1 MSIESGNSLYGAQD
15 KVGSMNIK
23 LFAIVVG
30 LVLVLLV
37 SLVVIQS
44 LPIAT
49 VRGTEPNV
57 YVGIDAA
64 FDNETVTALI
74 DEVSSYTNLFIVGC
88 TAITEK
94 ETRLNNIC
102 QYLFDKGM
110 SFIIYQDVPL
120 GYNQDPRLP
129 VNQTRPLNA
138 TNSQYPPASANFT
151 SLRQPSNFTRPFPA
165 NTVSN
170 WTHIA
175 KERWGT
181 HFLGIYYIDELA
193 GRQLDLASGWVEV
206 RNATDYTDAANQF
219 NRTVSRSVNWY
230 RNGYS
235 DGADLSLFSSDY
247 ALYKFDY
254 DTGYD
259 VILAQLGWNYS
270 RQLNIAL
277 CRGAATVANKDWGVI
292 VTWEYTEPPFL
303 ESSSKLYDDMV
314 LAYNNGAKYIVVF
327 DSNEAYTQSVLT
339 HDHLDALKQFW
350 QYTKENPRSNS
361 SSGDRVGFVLPADYA
376 YGFRGPTD
384 SIWGLWKADSFS
396 MNLSINVGDKLTQY
410 GEKLD
415 IVYNQTQLEA
425 SGYKQLIYWDS

>member
-1 MSIESGNSLYGAQD
+1 
-15 KVGSMNIK
+15 MNIK
-23 LFAIVVG
+23 LFAFVGG
-30 LVLVLLV
+30 LVVLLLV
-37 SLVVIQS
+37 SLLIIQS
-44 LPIAT
+44 LPIAA
-49 VRGTEPNV
+49 VRGTDHSV

-64 FDNETVTALI
+64 YDNETLTALI

-88 TAITEK
+88 TAITEN
-94 ETRLNNIC
+94 ETRLNDIC
-102 QYLFDKGM
+102 QYLFDKGL
-110 SFIIYQDVPL
+110 SFIIYQDVPI
-120 GYNQDPRLP
+120 GYAQGIRVPL
-129 VNQTRPLNA
+129 NQTRPLNA
-138 TNSQYPPASANFT
+138 TNSPYPPTVNFT
-151 SLRQPSNFTRPFPA
+151 GSRQPSNFTRSFGA
-165 NTVSN
+165 IGVSN
-170 WTHIA
+170 WTQVA
-175 KERWGT
+175 KDRWGT

-193 GRQLDLASGWVEV
+193 GRQLDLANGWVEV
-206 RNATDYTDAANQF
+206 RNATDYTDAADQF
-219 NRTVSRSVNWY
+219 NRAISRSVDWY

-235 DGADLSLFSSDY
+235 DGAELSLFSSDY
-247 ALYKFDY
+247 ALYQFDY
-254 DTGYD
+254 DAGYN

-292 VTWEYTEPPFL
+292 VTWEYNEPPYL

-327 DSNEAYTQSVLT
+327 DSNEAYSQSVLT

-350 QYTKENPRSNS
+350 QYAKDNPRRIS

-415 IVYNQTQLEA
+415 IVYNQTQLQA
-425 SGYKQLIYWDS
+425 CGYKQLIYWDN